1 MCQCL
6 TFSLDSDFLFYLD
19 CVLRFFTTLVKTEC
33 FFLIFL
39 FLFFMLGYDETE
51 MEKNSIIFN

>member
-1 MCQCL
+1 MPNI
-6 TFSLDSDFLFYLD
+6 F
-19 CVLRFFTTLVKTEC
+19 LRFRFLILFRLCFKVLHHFSEDWV

>member
-6 TFSLDSDFLFYLD
+6 TFSLDSEFLFYLV
-19 CVLRFFTTLVKTEC
+19 CVLSFFTTLVKTE

-39 FLFFMLGYDETE
+39 FLLFMLGYDETE
-51 MEKNSIIFN
+51 MEKKFFYF